1 MISLF
6 EIDNVPKSQSIL
18 EIKNNR
24 KASRAIVLIDGK
36 ILLIQSSKF
45 KEYKFPGGG
54 CETNEFLK
62 DTLKREVLEESGYEV
77 VSQTIKEFGKVIE
90 RHIDSYDKTKIFIQT
105 SYYFTCEVVK
115 SDKKR
120 NLDLYEIE
128 YGYEPKLVNIDDA
141 ILQNQILLAKGDP
154 KYPTW
159 IKREL
164 EVLKIVKER
173 FFK

>member
-1 MISLF
+1 MNTLF
-6 EIDNVPKSQSIL
+6 EIDNVPKNCGIVDV
-18 EIKNNR
+18 KNNR
-24 KASRAIVLIDGK
+24 RASRAIVIIDGK

-45 KEYKFPGGG
+45 KEFKFPGGG
-54 CETNEFLK
+54 CEQDEFLK
-62 DTLKREVLEESGYEV
+62 DTLKREVLEESGFEV
-77 VSQTIKEFGKVIE
+77 VANTIKEFGKTIE

-105 SYYFTCEVVK
+105 SYYFTCEVCK

-128 YGYEPKLVNIDDA
+128 YGYEPKLVNIDEA
-141 ILQNQILLAKGDP
+141 ILQNQILLAKNDP
-154 KYPTW
+154 IYPTW